1 MMKRKLT
8 AREIVAVASL
18 LFGLFFG
25 AGNLIFPVHMGQM
38 AGANSVA
45 ATLGFIVTAV
55 GLPLMAIVSM
65 ALSRSE
71 SLAQLAGRVG
81 KHYGVFFTCLLYLT
95 IGPCFAI
102 PRCASTSFTVGVS
115 PLVGE
120 NQQALALLIFSAIF
134 FALVLYFSLRP
145 SGILTYVGKVIN
157 PVFLVFLLLLV
168 AASLFNPTAK
178 LADIAP
184 EGNYVNQS
192 FVTGF
197 LEGYNT
203 MDILAA
209 LAFGITII
217 QVIKELGVERAEDVA
232 GATYRAGFFS
242 SLLMAVIYAL
252 ITVMGASSRGV
263 FATSENGGIAL
274 TEIAHYYFGP
284 AGQLILAATVTLA
297 CLKTSIGLVTSCA
310 ETFSLLFP
318 KVSYRAWTILFSV
331 FPLVVSNFGLTQIIT
346 LSLPVLMFLY
356 PLAITLILL
365 TIFGKFYGND
375 RKVYV
380 SVTVCTLA
388 AAILDLLNALPTA
401 AKEAIHVT
409 GLLSWAEGT
418 LPLFDLGLGWLLS
431 AAIGL
436 VIGLVWKKVKH

>member
-418 LPLFDLGLGWLLS
+418 LPLFDLGLGWLLP